1 LISKSTIEKVF
12 EISRVEEVIGDFIQL
27 KKSGSNYKG
36 LSPFTNEKTPS
47 FMISPS
53 KQIWKDFSSGKG
65 GNVVAFLMEHEQLSY
80 PQAIKFLASKY
91 NIEVEET
98 AISSEQK
105 EKFDE
110 KEKLMVICEFA
121 KKFFTKQLNDSD
133 FGKNIAF
140 NYLKERGFDKKIIN
154 DFEIGC
160 LTTSRNSFKNY
171 AIENG
176 FKEDDL
182 ISLGLISSKNKN
194 DIYSSRIIFP
204 IKTISGRTVG
214 FGARVLQSS
223 IKTAKYIN
231 SPDSIIYN
239 KSKILYGLYKSKTQI
254 VKNDNCYIVE
264 GYTDVIR
271 FHQKGIPNVVS
282 SSGTALT
289 LGQINIIRR
298 LTKNIT
304 MLFDSDNAGLNAT
317 IRSIDMILS
326 EGMNVSVCL
335 FPENEDPDS
344 FARNKNSQEIEAY
357 LNENSIDFIEFKA
370 KELYNSKRNSA
381 VEKANVVNDIVSSIS
396 KIPDRIKQEIYIKQ
410 CSQML
415 DITENTLFN
424 ALAQLNQIT
433 RVNSRDYEEKKVS
446 PIKKESKDQIFK
458 LEKKIIEILILYGHE
473 KISFDEI
480 KMIKNE
486 NGDIVYKPTKVKSYV
501 HEKIFLDLHSDE
513 VEFANEE
520 FKILYKNL
528 IEEYQKKQS
537 FDAKVF
543 VNSLPKNLSELVTS
557 VLIEDEIYQLHD
569 WRSKNVIV
577 KGKESSISQLV
588 TETILTLRTL
598 LINKK
603 VQELSK
609 LGGDDDKNFNKDTL
623 EEIVNYYQLKSLL
636 SKKLNRVI

>member
-1 LISKSTIEKVF
+1 MISKSTIEKVF

-47 FMISPS
+47 FMISPA

-140 NYLKERGFDKKIIN
+140 NYLNERGFDKKIIN
-154 DFEIGC
+154 DFEVGC
-160 LTTSRNSFKNY
+160 LTNSRNSFKSY

-176 FKEDDL
+176 FNEDDL

-344 FARNKNSQEIEAY
+344 FARNKNTQEIEAY

-370 KELYNSKRNSA
+370 KELNNSKRNSA

-609 LGGDDDKNFNKDTL
+609 LSGDDDKNFNKDTL

>member
-1 LISKSTIEKVF
+1 MISKSTIEKVF

-47 FMISPS
+47 FMISPA

-140 NYLKERGFDKKIIN
+140 NYLNERGFDKKIIN

-160 LTTSRNSFKNY
+160 LTNSRNSFKSY
-171 AIENG
+171 ATENG
-176 FKEDDL
+176 FNEDDL

-223 IKTAKYIN
+223 LKTAKYIN

-326 EGMNVSVCL
+326 EGMNVSICL

-344 FARNKNSQEIEAY
+344 FARNKNTQEIEAY

-370 KELYNSKRNSA
+370 KELNNSKRNSA

-433 RVNSRDYEEKKVS
+433 RVKSRDYEEKKVS

-520 FKILYKNL
+520 FKILYKSL

-609 LGGDDDKNFNKDTL
+609 LSGDDDKNFNKDTL

>member
-140 NYLKERGFDKKIIN
+140 NYLNERGFDKKIIN

-609 LGGDDDKNFNKDTL
+609 LSGDDDKNFNKDTL

>member
-1 LISKSTIEKVF
+1 
-12 EISRVEEVIGDFIQL
+12 
-27 KKSGSNYKG
+27 
-36 LSPFTNEKTPS
+36 
-47 FMISPS
+47 
-53 KQIWKDFSSGKG
+53 
-65 GNVVAFLMEHEQLSY
+65 
-80 PQAIKFLASKY
+80 
-91 NIEVEET
+91 
-98 AISSEQK
+98 
-105 EKFDE
+105 
-110 KEKLMVICEFA
+110 MVICEFA
-121 KKFFTKQLNDSD
+121 KKFFKNQIHETDY
-133 FGKNIAF
+133 GKNIAR
-140 NYLKERGFDKKIIN
+140 NYLIERGFDKQIID

-160 LTTSRNSFKNY
+160 LTNKRDSFKNY
-171 AIENG
+171 AIDNG
-176 FKEDDL
+176 YNLDDL

-214 FGARVLQSS
+214 FGARVLQNSVKS
-223 IKTAKYIN
+223 AKYIN
-231 SPDSIIYN
+231 SPDSVIYN
-239 KSKILYGLYKSKTQI
+239 KSKILYGLYNSKTQI

-271 FHQKGIPNVVS
+271 FHQKGIHNVVS

-289 LGQINIIRR
+289 IGQINIIRR

-326 EGMNVSVCL
+326 EGMNVSICL
-335 FPENEDPDS
+335 FPEGEDPDS
-344 FARNKNSQEIEAY
+344 YAKNKNTVEIEDY
-357 LNENSIDFIEFKA
+357 LNQNSIDFIEFKA
-370 KELYNSKRNSA
+370 KKLNDSKRNSA
-381 VEKANVVNDIVSSIS
+381 IEKAQVVNDIVSSIS
-396 KIPDRIKQEIYIKQ
+396 KIPDKIKQEIYIKQ

-424 ALAQLNQIT
+424 ALAQLNQISV
-433 RVNSRDYEEKKVS
+433 VNKRSYEKERDTPKNVEKTN
-446 PIKKESKDQIFK
+446 QIFK
-458 LEKKIIEILILYGHE
+458 LEKKIIEILILYGNE
-473 KISFDEI
+473 EVSFDEI
-480 KMIKNE
+480 KMVKDE
-486 NGDIVYKPTKVKSYV
+486 NGDITYSPTVVKSFV

-520 FKILYKNL
+520 FKVLYKKL
-528 IEEYQKKQS
+528 IDEFQKKQS
-537 FDAKVF
+537 FDPKVF
-543 VNSLPKNLSELVTS
+543 MNSLPQNLSELVTS
-557 VLIEDEIYQLHD
+557 VIIEDEIYQLHD

-577 KGKESSISQLV
+577 KGKDRSISQLV

-609 LGGDDDKNFNKDTL
+609 LTNDDDKNFNKDTL